1 MHTVLPVRE
10 VPTVAVKKK
19 VAFCFIMSNRQI
31 ECWQFDELMDNGFMG
46 ELLTSRPVFSNVVL
60 SSGRITPNL

>member
-1 MHTVLPVRE
+1 M
-10 VPTVAVKKK
+10 KKK